1 MYAAG
6 AALMAAVIAWAY
18 RDLVLRRTNSDQ
30 LRQIQILVVLN
41 AIIYGLLI
49 AAVAIDFPSGLI
61 VGLIYLIGYGLGFVG
76 RSDFSPP
83 VESSPTHPPSPL
95 LSQICLVQ

>member
-1 MYAAG
+1 MEMYAAG
-6 AALMAAVIAWAY
+6 AALMAGVIAWSY

-30 LRQIQILVVLN
+30 LRQIQILIILN

-61 VGLIYLIGYGLGFVG
+61 VGLTYLIGYGLGILG
-76 RSDFSPP
+76 RSVLPTGFVPRPP
-83 VESSPTHPPSPL
+83 ALDMFGTTMG
-95 LSQICLVQ
+95 SQ